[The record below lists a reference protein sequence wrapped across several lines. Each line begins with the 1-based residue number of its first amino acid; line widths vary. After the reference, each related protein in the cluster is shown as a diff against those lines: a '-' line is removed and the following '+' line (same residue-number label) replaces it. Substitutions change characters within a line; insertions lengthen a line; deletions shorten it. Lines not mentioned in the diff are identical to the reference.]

1 MQCVTLRVKR
11 AYMTV
16 SRWDYILFVLYFLL
30 VKERLFFCTHYYH
43 CGWIINEHVRY
54 IVWFK
59 TIQSHKQLNLS

>member
-43 CGWIINEHVRY
+43 CGRIINEHV
-54 IVWFK
+54 K
-59 TIQSHKQLNLS
+59 